1 MAKRTSNQRVLYGI
15 PGPPG
20 PRGPAGPKGAIGAR
34 GKVGQRG
41 LIGATGLRGG
51 KGVAGAKGA
60 TGKQPQY
67 KKLALVI
74 QVQVHIDRIDRE
86 LRIQITRMGQIQAEV
101 DQLRANFKKL
111 ARDSN

>member
-1 MAKRTSNQRVLYGI
+1 MFGGAAD
-15 PGPPG
+15 
-20 PRGPAGPKGAIGAR
+20 PADR
-34 GKVGQRG
+34 
-41 LIGATGLRGG
+41 
-51 KGVAGAKGA
+51 A
-60 TGKQPQY
+60 TGKQPPQY

-86 LRIQITRMGQIQAEV
+86 LRIQITRMGQLQAEV